1 MYLLELSSCLFVP
14 CLKKFITILSCTC
27 IYAFLHSLFQRTLWV
42 RLFLCPSSYI
52 PGINIQ
58 LYETFPDFCTVS
70 TTRWLQRDNLWYFP
84 CLNKVLN
91 VRNLSIPKNNS
102 KVLLVLISKWYPSLS
117 YEYSGKFI
125 FWLILI
131 HDV

>member
-14 CLKKFITILSCTC
+14 CLKKFITIFSCKY
-27 IYAFLHSLFQRTLWV
+27 IFLHSLFQELCECV
-42 RLFLCPSSYI
+42 CSIVLPHLFQEL
-52 PGINIQ
+52 INIQ

-131 HDV
+131 HDL

>member
-1 MYLLELSSCLFVP
+1 MYLLEFSSCLFVP
-14 CLKKFITILSCTC
+14 CLKKFITIFSCT
-27 IYAFLHSLFQRTLWV
+27 YVFLHYLFQRTMWV

-84 CLNKVLN
+84 CLNKVSN
-91 VRNLSIPKNNS
+91 VRDLSNPENSTVSTDTKNDNLRSTMSIVASSFCDCDSRSVEPWS
-102 KVLLVLISKWYPSLS
+102 P
-117 YEYSGKFI
+117 
-125 FWLILI
+125 
-131 HDV
+131 